1 VGHVDQVLF
10 QRRIL
15 KKASG
20 ALHPGNREDIA
31 FWWILVLA
39 RDIHSM
45 GVAMTTISMARRYA
59 KDSFKTAMDKSISD
73 AEFEKALTAVE
84 KYLRSYRDAART
96 TQA

>member
-1 VGHVDQVLF
+1 
-10 QRRIL
+10 
-15 KKASG
+15 
-20 ALHPGNREDIA
+20 
-31 FWWILVLA
+31 
-39 RDIHSM
+39 M
-45 GVAMTTISMARRYA
+45 GVAMTTISLARRYA